1 MASSS
6 RSRRSSRSRSNS
18 LTPSFAPRTLALP
31 GYLAAAIVL
40 GGASAAGLIPNLLLQ
55 LGGAALLFLAFLRPS
70 HRPAARAEK
79 MLVWMGVAFVA
90 VALIQ
95 LIPLPA
101 SLWPSLGGRASVAHG
116 FTLIGAPLPAL
127 PLSLDPM
134 ATVASLLSV
143 TVAAGMF
150 VLVRRADDRQ
160 LAAFAVTL
168 TVMAALSVVLGLIQ
182 LVNGQN
188 SPLYLYTNTNRGQ
201 PVGFFANSNH
211 LATLVLSAMPFL
223 AALVATARARG
234 GEKVGGGAADTIVL
248 GALAVILLLGAVVD
262 GSIAGLGLLV
272 PTLLGSFFL
281 IRRGRDRRPL
291 LIGAAV
297 LLVLV
302 GVFVVLAFNSPIL
315 DGYAKTSIDAGPT
328 SRIGFYQH
336 GIAAIGAY
344 FPFGTGLGSF
354 VSVFPAFENPQAVD
368 SIFVNHAHN
377 DYIEIALELGLAG
390 IVLIVAFLVWWMW
403 RALAIWRDRDSG
415 LLPRAA
421 TISSA
426 IILAHSLVDYPART
440 AAILAIMVGCCA
452 IMARPTRTPPPPP
465 PVDEDAAPARHLA
478 A

>member
-6 RSRRSSRSRSNS
+6 RSRRSSRSRSSS
-18 LTPSFAPRTLALP
+18 LKPSFAPRALALP
-31 GYLAAAIVL
+31 AYLAAAIVL
-40 GGASAAGLIPNLLLQ
+40 GGAAAAGLIPNLLLQ
-55 LGGAALLFLAFLRPS
+55 LGGAALLFLGFLQRS
-70 HRPAARAEK
+70 HRPATGSERLLWWLGA
-79 MLVWMGVAFVA
+79 AFVI

-95 LIPLPA
+95 LIPLPPGLWS
-101 SLWPSLGGRASVAHG
+101 SLAGRAPVARG

-127 PLSLDPM
+127 PLSLDPA

-143 TVAAGMF
+143 AVAAGMF
-150 VLVRRADDRQ
+150 ILVTRADDRS

-168 TVMAALSVVLGLIQ
+168 TVMAALSVVLGLAQ
-182 LVNGQN
+182 LVNGQD

-201 PVGFFANSNH
+201 PVGFFSNSNH
-211 LATLVLSAMPFL
+211 LATLILSAMPFL
-223 AALVATARARG
+223 AALVATVRG
-234 GEKVGGGAADTIVL
+234 RGEKVEGWAADTIIL
-248 GALAVILLLGAVVD
+248 GALAVILLLGAVID

-272 PTLLGSFFL
+272 PTLLGSYFL

-302 GVFVVLAFNSPIL
+302 AVFVVLAFNSPIL
-315 DGYAKTSIDAGPT
+315 DGYAKTSFNAGPT
-328 SRIGFYQH
+328 SRLGFYQH
-336 GIAAIGAY
+336 GIAANGAY

-368 SIFVNHAHN
+368 AMFVNHAHN
-377 DYIEIALELGLAG
+377 DYIEIALELGVAG
-390 IVLIVAFLVWWMW
+390 ILLIVAFLAWWAW
-403 RALAIWRDRDSG
+403 RAMAIWRDRDSG

-440 AAILAIMVGCCA
+440 AAILAVMTACCA
-452 IMARPTRTPPPPP
+452 IMARPGRTPPPPP
-465 PVDEDAAPARHLA
+465 PIDEDAAPARHLA